1 MQLKYVNPNELKQVW
16 NQIKPSLGEISA
28 LGGDWIPEDAYC
40 DIKVGKAQL
49 YLGIKDGYFI
59 GYIITQ
65 LINNSLH
72 VWAAYSS
79 SHDILSEGLKQI
91 ADIASQ
97 MNAKEITFSSYRK
110 GFEKIAPKLGFRPY
124 TWRFEC

>member
-1 MQLKYVNPNELKQVW
+1 MQLKYINPNELKQVW
-16 NQIKPSLGEISA
+16 NQIKPSLSEISE

-49 YLGIKDGYFI
+49 YIGIKDNYFI

-65 LINNSLH
+65 LIGKSLH
-72 VWAAYSS
+72 VWAAYSQ

-97 MNAKEITFSSYRK
+97 MNAKEITFTSYRK

>member
-1 MQLKYVNPNELKQVW
+1 MQLKYVNPNELQQVW
-16 NQIKPSLGEISA
+16 NQIKPSLSEIA
-28 LGGDWIPEDAYC
+28 ELGNTWIPEDAYC
-40 DIKVGKAQL
+40 EIKMGRAQL
-49 YLGIKDGYFI
+49 YLGIKDDYFI

-65 LINNSLH
+65 VLGQSLH

-91 ADIASQ
+91 TDIASQ
-97 MNAKEITFSSYRK
+97 MKAKEITFSSYRK

>member
-1 MQLKYVNPNELKQVW
+1 MQLKYVNPNELKQIW
-16 NQIKPSLGEISA
+16 SQIKPSLEEISK

-65 LINNSLH
+65 LIGQSLH
-72 VWAAYSS
+72 VWAAYSN

-91 ADIASQ
+91 ADIAKQ
-97 MNAKEITFSSYRK
+97 MNAKEITFNSYRSGWK
-110 GFEKIAPKLGFRPY
+110 KIAPKLGFKPY
-124 TWRFEC
+124 TWRLEC

>member
-1 MQLKYVNPNELKQVW
+1 MQLKYIQPNELKQVW
-16 NQIKPSLGEISA
+16 NQIKPSLTEISE
-28 LGGDWIPEDAYC
+28 LGGEWIPEDAYC

-65 LINNSLH
+65 LINQSLH
-72 VWAAYSS
+72 VWAAYSN
-79 SHDILSEGLKQI
+79 SHEILAEGLSEIVEI
-91 ADIASQ
+91 ANK

-110 GFEKIAPKLGFRPY
+110 GFEKIAPKLGFKPY
-124 TWRFEC
+124 TWRFDC

>member
-1 MQLKYVNPNELKQVW
+1 MELKYVNPQELKQVW
-16 NQIKPSLGEISA
+16 NQIKPSLSEIA
-28 LGGDWIPEDAYC
+28 ELGNDWIPEDAYC

-49 YLGIKDGYFI
+49 YLVIKDGYFI

-72 VWAAYSS
+72 VWAAYSN
-79 SHDILSEGLKQI
+79 SHDILSEGLTEIIKI
-91 ADIASQ
+91 ANK

-110 GFEKIAPKLGFRPY
+110 GWEKIAPTLGFKPY
-124 TWRFEC
+124 TWRLEC

>member
-1 MQLKYVNPNELKQVW
+1 MELKYVNPNELKQVW
-16 NQIKPSLGEISA
+16 NQIKPSLGEIA
-28 LGGDWIPEDAYC
+28 ELGGDWIPEDAYC

-65 LINNSLH
+65 LIGNSLH

-91 ADIASQ
+91 ADIAKQ
-97 MNAKEITFSSYRK
+97 MNAKDITFSSYRK
-110 GFEKIAPKLGFRPY
+110 GFAKIAPKLGFRPY
-124 TWRFEC
+124 TWRFDC